1 MSFTPNI
8 NSQEQKFAFKKKD
21 FPSAVYFLMRCGEEI
36 LFFFYVLNKLF
47 LSSERKIYEERKKI
61 KIKPKKFEKKID

>member
-1 MSFTPNI
+1 
-8 NSQEQKFAFKKKD
+8 
-21 FPSAVYFLMRCGEEI
+21 MRCGEEI